1 MSQRNSTT
9 RDRHRS
15 QIRRTHP
22 PCGICGEEIDY
33 SLRYPDLMSFVV
45 DHITPLNRGGADV
58 LDNKQAAHSRCN
70 RAKSDALAEELG
82 PRRFVTARS
91 W

>member
-1 MSQRNSTT
+1 MQQRKTMT
-9 RDRHRS
+9 RDRHRA

-22 PCGICGEEIDY
+22 PCGICGGPIDY

-45 DHITPLNRGGADV
+45 DHITPLNRGGSDT
-58 LDNKQAAHSRCN
+58 LDNKQAAHSKCN
-70 RAKSDALAEELG
+70 RAKSDRFAEDLG
-82 PRRFVTARS
+82 PRRFVTART